1 MLQKVTELD
10 SLSNLTGKTQPFKIE
25 ISVKG
30 KRGAAEYADQR
41 SLLTKPMWNL
51 KNLTPNSMSMDTY
64 LYGGQISSFGTSNL
78 VDFVSALAT
87 AVDATDSP
95 FKDNPDTTQVNDG
108 YGPFR
113 INDGSNPY
121 GGKLHPHE
129 THSNGETLDIITFGG
144 TVLGGD
150 YDYVPNKNTTLSNEF
165 VAANT
170 SRRYNDIFTLLKY
183 GKDQTD
189 PDGGYMHTEASCS
202 KTYSKEQC
210 KHRLTVE
217 KCLYSESPT
226 EALAGHD
233 LSKCVGTPPL
243 DSSDRLA
250 KWVQLN
256 RDGISKLK
264 SVAPNI
270 KLFSSSGFNWFESLL
285 LKTAAHIPPN
295 APPASRIYDRMTQEG
310 TTNIDLLQEGLL
322 PNGMKLRYPTD
333 VNSVA
338 MRTPLSNDP
347 VNMIDFNPRDNG
359 HYNHHHISSTK

>member
-1 MLQKVTELD
+1 MVTTTTCQKE
-10 SLSNLTGKTQPFKIE
+10 
-25 ISVKG
+25 
-30 KRGAAEYADQR
+30 
-41 SLLTKPMWNL
+41 
-51 KNLTPNSMSMDTY
+51 
-64 LYGGQISSFGTSNL
+64 
-78 VDFVSALAT
+78 
-87 AVDATDSP
+87 
-95 FKDNPDTTQVNDG
+95 
-108 YGPFR
+108 
-113 INDGSNPY
+113 
-121 GGKLHPHE
+121 
-129 THSNGETLDIITFGG
+129 
-144 TVLGGD
+144 
-150 YDYVPNKNTTLSNEF
+150 NTTLSNEF

-256 RDGISKLK
+256 RDGISMLK

-270 KLFSSSGFNWFESLL
+270 RQFSSMGFNWFESLL
-285 LKTAAHIPPN
+285 LKTAAYTPPN
-295 APPASRIYDRMTQEG
+295 SPPSTRIYDRMTREQ
-310 TTNIDLLQEGLL
+310 TTNRDLLSVGTL
-322 PNGMKLRYPTD
+322 PNGMSLRYPIEA
-333 VNSVA
+333 NSVTT
-338 MRTPLSNDP
+338 RTPLSP
-347 VNMIDFNPRDNG
+347 FSVNMIEFSYKDDG